1 MDDHVLAGASPGI
14 PSVCSVCQIPA
25 EFPDPDNPSKMW
37 TQYSEYNNKTY
48 ITCSP
53 GCKHIFDTEPQKY
66 MQIWWPAEAYLS
78 GEFGEDPIAGIFK
91 YTGLSPEEAGEHYS
105 SREHARWLEH
115 RKHLGLDKK
124 FF

>member
-1 MDDHVLAGASPGI
+1 MFLQDASPGLPAI
-14 PSVCSVCQIPA
+14 CTVCQVPA
-25 EFPDPDNPSKMW
+25 EFPDPDNPTKMW

-53 GCKHIFDTEPQKY
+53 GCKHIFEHEPHKY

-78 GEFGEDPIAGIFK
+78 GEFGEDPVAGLFK

-115 RKHLGLDKK
+115 REHLGLDKK